1 MAQRADILDLARFV
15 RSPGD
20 GRRVDVAVRP
30 DALSY
35 GDQEYSIAGDAVDAR
50 VDISRTSSG
59 YSLRLRFV
67 AALDG
72 PCVRCLGDAEML
84 VEVDARE
91 VDQPG
96 GSEEE
101 GLRSP
106 YVEGDELDVGAWSH
120 DALAL
125 AMPGQFLCRPECLGL
140 CPVCGVS
147 LNDADPAEHEHA
159 DEAPPGPMAKLR
171 EIRFD

>member
-15 RSPGD
+15 RSPGQ
-20 GRRVDVAVRP
+20 GRRVDAVVRP
-30 DALSY
+30 GSLAY
-35 GDQEYSIAGDAVDAR
+35 GDQSYSVKGNTVDAR

-59 YSLRLRFV
+59 YSLRLRFDAPV
-67 AALDG
+67 AGA
-72 PCVRCLGDAEML
+72 CVRCLEDAEMQ

-96 GSEEE
+96 GSEAE

-106 YVEGDELDVGAWSH
+106 YVAGDELDVGAWAH
-120 DALAL
+120 DALSL
-125 AMPGQFLCRPECLGL
+125 AMPGQFLCRPGCRGL
-140 CPVCGVS
+140 CPVCGMS
-147 LNDADPAEHEHA
+147 LNDVDPAEHRHEG
-159 DEAPPGPMAKLR
+159 EASDGPMAKLR

>member
-15 RSPGD
+15 HSPGD
-20 GRRVDVAVRP
+20 GRRVDVEVDPGELKYADQDYTVAGGAVT
-30 DALSY
+30 
-35 GDQEYSIAGDAVDAR
+35 AR

-59 YSLRLRFV
+59 YSLRLRF
-67 AALDG
+67 AAPVDG
-72 PCVRCLGDAEML
+72 PCVRCLGDAEMH

-106 YVEGDELDVGAWSH
+106 YVNGDALDVGAWSH

-125 AMPGQFLCRPECLGL
+125 AMPGQFLCRPECKGL
-140 CPVCGVS
+140 CAVCGAS
-147 LNDADPAEHEHA
+147 LNDADPAEHRHEEHA
-159 DEAPPGPMAKLR
+159 DPGPMAKLR
-171 EIRFD
+171 EIRFE